1 MYKMM
6 SKSRMSW
13 HPEGDARGSV
23 CTRRKRRVIE
33 DGPLSKRQAEKCHV
47 YLLVHR
53 DEPRFKIGISRSPA
67 SRAKNLPDNENIAVE
82 NSFQALFPS
91 RSRANE
97 VEKGLHRL
105 LSGLRLHVVREDG
118 DRWDG
123 GTEWFAI
130 GGLSYAINILQNTPL
145 THDGDGL
152 VVLKRLEDASTQPS
166 NRPCAREIRMRRQFD
181 TAQANL
187 AHMSQ
192 ILQVFR
198 RLNDELTITRRD
210 PERGAKPSRTD
221 VSEKLKTLLTM
232 AHGEMVC
239 VHRLGDHWESE
250 TLTLRYQLT
259 DSTFWMFETGK
270 VGQHARK
277 HSWLKRIQ
285 FDWKNKSSL
294 LLFVEDREVL
304 ERLPGGRA
312 ILRMWDGL
320 WST

>member
-13 HPEGDARGSV
+13 HTEGEKRGSV
-23 CTRRKRRVIE
+23 CTHRNRRAIE
-33 DGPLSKRQAEKCHV
+33 DRPLSTMQAEKCHV

-53 DEPRFKIGISRSPA
+53 DEPRFKIGISRSPK
-67 SRAKNLPDNENIAVE
+67 SRAKSLPDNENIAVG

-97 VEKGLHRL
+97 VEKSLHRL

-130 GGLSYAINILQNTPL
+130 GGLSFAINILQNTPL

-152 VVLKRLEDASTQPS
+152 VILERLEDVSTQS
-166 NRPCAREIRMRRQFD
+166 SERPCAREARMRRQFD
-181 TAQANL
+181 AAQANM
-187 AHMSQ
+187 ARMSQ
-192 ILQVFR
+192 IVQVFR
-198 RLNDELTITRRD
+198 RLNDELIITRRD
-210 PERGAKPSRTD
+210 AERGAKPSRPD
-221 VSEKLKTLLTM
+221 ASEKVKTLLTTV
-232 AHGEMVC
+232 HGEMVC
-239 VHRLGDHWESE
+239 FHELANHWESE
-250 TLTLRYQLT
+250 TLSLRYQLT

-270 VGQHARK
+270 AGEHVRK
-277 HSWLKRIQ
+277 QSWLKRIQ
-285 FDWKNKSSL
+285 FDWKSKSSL

-312 ILRMWDGL
+312 MLRMWDGL

>member
-13 HPEGDARGSV
+13 HTEGETRGSV
-23 CTRRKRRVIE
+23 CTRRSHRAIE
-33 DGPLSKRQAEKCHV
+33 DGPLATRQAEKCHV

-53 DEPRFKIGISRSPA
+53 DEPRFKIGISRSPG
-67 SRAKNLPDNENIAVE
+67 SRAKALPDDENIAME

-91 RSRANE
+91 RTRALE
-97 VEKGLHRL
+97 VENGLHRL

-130 GGLSYAINILQNTPL
+130 GGLSFAINILQNTPL
-145 THDGDGL
+145 THDGDGS
-152 VVLKRLEDASTQPS
+152 VILKRLEDASAQLS
-166 NRPCAREIRMRRQFD
+166 ERPCAREARMRRQFD
-181 TAQANL
+181 AAQTNMARMN
-187 AHMSQ
+187 Q
-192 ILQVFR
+192 IVQVFR

-210 PERGAKPSRTD
+210 AERGSKPSRPN
-221 VSEKLKTLLTM
+221 VSEKVKTLLTM
-232 AHGEMVC
+232 VHGEMVC
-239 VHRLGDHWESE
+239 VHQLGNHWESE

-259 DSTFWMFETGK
+259 DSAFWMFETGK
-270 VGQHARK
+270 VGEHARK
-277 HSWLKRIQ
+277 QSWLKRIQ

-312 ILRMWDGL
+312 MLRMWDGL